1 LANYRARADAAYK
14 WNLLGNAFAAAAAAA
29 AAAVAAVAEGPRAA
43 VGTQP
48 GELEPAPAAQRHIE

>member
-14 WNLLGNAFAAAAAAA
+14 WNLLGNAFAAAA